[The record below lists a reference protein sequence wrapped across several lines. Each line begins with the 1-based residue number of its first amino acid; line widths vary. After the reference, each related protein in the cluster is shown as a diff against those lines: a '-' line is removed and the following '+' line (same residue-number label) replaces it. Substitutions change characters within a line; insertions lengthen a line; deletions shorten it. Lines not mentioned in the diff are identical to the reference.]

1 MYEKYIA
8 MHLLMSVH
16 GSMKNEARME
26 EKLMP
31 DLPGTQSS
39 GIVRFHI
46 NRYIVSHY
54 THNNIITIVH
64 INHILQL

>member
-1 MYEKYIA
+1 
-8 MHLLMSVH
+8 MSVH

-31 DLPGTQSS
+31 DLPSIQSS
-39 GIVRFHI
+39 SIVWFHI

-54 THNNIITIVH
+54 THNNVII
-64 INHILQL
+64 